1 MIYAEMKQADDKPK
15 AILAIEYKKNPD
27 VKEENPESP
36 PPPEPEPEPV
46 KVETPASEPP
56 PPDLLVIIQYT
67 WCVGIP
73 IRSAFSLNINNT
85 RYLSLCRAW
94 MTLLLLQQS

>member
-1 MIYAEMKQADDKPK
+1 MIYVEMKQADDKPK

-36 PPPEPEPEPV
+36 PPPEPELV

-67 WCVGIP
+67 
-73 IRSAFSLNINNT
+73 
-85 RYLSLCRAW
+85 
-94 MTLLLLQQS
+94 